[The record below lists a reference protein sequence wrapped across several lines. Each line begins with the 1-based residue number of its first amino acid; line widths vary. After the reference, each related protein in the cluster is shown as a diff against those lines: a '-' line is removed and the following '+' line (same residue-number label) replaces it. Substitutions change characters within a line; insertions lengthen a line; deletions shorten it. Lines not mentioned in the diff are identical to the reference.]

1 MASVIDTHTHIL
13 DDLFFKD
20 RKVLIKKINESE
32 LSGMIE
38 CGTDLEDSSKAVRL
52 AHSNPIIYAAVGV
65 HPHNAAKAP
74 ADYLE
79 TLRSLLMQDKVVAI
93 GEIGLDYHYDYSPR
107 DVQKSVF
114 EEQLQMSLVLHKPM
128 VIHLREATEDMMNI
142 LRRYSSLRG
151 VLHCFSGSVETAREC
166 LNMGLYISFSGSITF
181 KNAVHVREAAQ
192 AVPLDRLLAETDCP
206 YMSPE
211 PFRGKRNE
219 PENVKYV
226 LEKLARI
233 KNISFEEMCEI
244 NERNAKALFG
254 VKGKE

>member
-1 MASVIDTHTHIL
+1 MALIFDTHAHIL

-20 RKVLIKKINESE
+20 RKALIKKINESE

-38 CGTDLEDSSKAVRL
+38 CGTDLNDSAMAVRL
-52 AHSNPIIYAAVGV
+52 AHANPMIYAAAGI

-79 TLRSLLMQDKVVAI
+79 TLHSLLMHDKVVAV
-93 GEIGLDYHYDYSPR
+93 GEIGLDYHYDYSPK
-107 DVQKSVF
+107 DIQKSVF
-114 EEQLQMSLVLHKPM
+114 EEQLQMSLVLHKP
-128 VIHLREATEDMMNI
+128 VVVHLREATEDMLNI
-142 LRRYSSLRG
+142 LTRYSTLRG
-151 VLHCFSGSVETAREC
+151 VLHCFSGSVEIAKE
-166 LNMGLYISFSGSITF
+166 LLKMGLYISFSGNVTF
-181 KNAVHVREAAQ
+181 KNAVHVREAVQ

-219 PENVKYV
+219 PANVKYV
-226 LEKLARI
+226 LEKLAEI

-254 VKGKE
+254 IEGKE